1 MGANS
6 RRRHLERI
14 IKRSVPKQLPPNPDI
29 QVVKPINPFRIKRSI
44 KVFAV
49 FGWIVLGIAWLT
61 WWRVTR

>member
-14 IKRSVPKQLPPNPDI
+14 IKRSVPKQPQPNPDI

-44 KVFAV
+44 KVFAE
-49 FGWIVLGIAWLT
+49 
-61 WWRVTR
+61 